1 MLVSVELLDDPEKL
15 IELVFLINVFVNVM
29 ELRRYL
35 LKLSKDIGK
44 KGDP

>member
-29 ELRRYL
+29 ELRSNL
-35 LKLSKDIGK
+35 LKLSKDIRK
-44 KGDP
+44 KGNP